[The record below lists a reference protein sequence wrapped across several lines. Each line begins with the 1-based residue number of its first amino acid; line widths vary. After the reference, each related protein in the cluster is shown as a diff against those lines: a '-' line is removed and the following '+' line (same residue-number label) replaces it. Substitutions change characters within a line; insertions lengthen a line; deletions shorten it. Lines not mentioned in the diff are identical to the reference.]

1 MTNQRKIFYVYVLFD
16 HAGVPRYV
24 GKGRGQRWLDH
35 EKHPD
40 PNNQLKNKFISE
52 TLTFLGEV
60 PKVKVHE
67 NLLENDAYNFES
79 ALIRAV
85 GRYPVGL
92 LTNLTD
98 NRNGPSSET
107 IRAWHASRTP
117 EERSASAKKSRATD
131 KTLRTSAEIK
141 ERHRANALACGV
153 SALSQRM
160 TSVRS
165 SQNPER
171 RREIAAIGGRA
182 SSAALTQEQ
191 RSEKGRKMNESY
203 MRNTTK
209 EQRKED
215 FKKRGLSKLTK
226 EQLSENGKKGVA
238 IANSKRTREER
249 VALSLKAVAARL
261 EKKRLKTLLNDIP
274 GVLGPEGLL

>member
-1 MTNQRKIFYVYVLFD
+1 MTNQHKIFYVYVLFD

-52 TLTFLGEV
+52 TLALLGEV

-79 ALIRAV
+79 VLIRAV
-85 GRYPVGL
+85 GRYPVGP

-107 IRAWHASRTP
+107 IRAWHASRTF

-131 KTLRTSAEIK
+131 RILRTSAEIK

-153 SALSQRM
+153 SVLSQRM
-160 TSVRS
+160 VSVRS
-165 SQNPER
+165 SQSPEKR
-171 RREIAAIGGRA
+171 KEIAAIGGRA
-182 SSAALTQEQ
+182 SSASLTQEQ
-191 RSEKGRKMNESY
+191 RREKGRKMNESY

-215 FKKRGLSKLTK
+215 FKKHGLSKLTK
-226 EQLSENGKKGVA
+226 EQLSENGKKGAA

-261 EKKRLKTLLNDIP
+261 KKKKLKTFLNDIP
-274 GVLGPEGLL
+274 RVFGSEGLF